1 MKLSIISQENPMS
14 NTIEASHILCST
26 DSETVEDATKAIEAI
41 ITQLSD
47 GADFADMAREH
58 SSCPSSRSGG
68 DLGSFGPGAMVPEF
82 DKAAF
87 ELDVDEV
94 SGPVVTDFGV
104 HLIKRTA

>member
-1 MKLSIISQENPMS
+1 MS
-14 NTIEASHILCST
+14 DSIEASHILCST
-26 DSETVEDATKAIEAI
+26 DSATQEEAMKAVEAI
-41 ITQLSD
+41 LVD
-47 GADFADMAREH
+47 LEGGADFADLAREH

-68 DLGSFGPGAMVPEF
+68 DLGSFGPGVMVPEF

-87 ELDVDEV
+87 ELEVDEV

>member
-1 MKLSIISQENPMS
+1 MS
-14 NTIEASHILCST
+14 NSIEASHILCST
-26 DSETVEDATKAIEAI
+26 DDQTLEEATKTVETMIA
-41 ITQLSD
+41 QLDD

-58 SSCPSSRSGG
+58 SDCPSSRSGG
-68 DLGSFGPGAMVPEF
+68 DLGSFSPGAMVPEF

>member
-1 MKLSIISQENPMS
+1 MS
-14 NTIEASHILCST
+14 DSIEASHILCST
-26 DSETVEDATKAIEAI
+26 DNGTLEDATKAVEAI
-41 ITQLSD
+41 IAQLGD

-58 SSCPSSRSGG
+58 SDCPSSRSGG
-68 DLGSFGPGAMVPEF
+68 DLGIFGPGAMVPEF

-87 ELDVDEV
+87 ELDVEEV